1 MKDDV
6 KSKNHKNNSALQK
19 QDKFSLNYIKKY
31 VRRKFFFDKRDHRL
45 LSIVKDVLAGDSSY
59 RFTRKLIYPYLHPM
73 GIKEM
78 GESKGLRIAYAVV
91 HLLES
96 LEIGGIDERLS
107 ALRCLRDE
115 VLNASDGS
123 YPKNTARVL
132 LQIMKELVRLPD
144 NYYQQLKLAH
154 DFRIAAT
161 GKPRTIRKLLKRYNL
176 LEMSEKWNQI
186 TFDDHVHDV
195 NTKGRKT
202 SSHLIMDAWIKG
214 IKRVRVIYYNYVESG
229 FAVEVLES
237 AQIMGIDIKIGIEF
251 SARFRNKYVQL
262 IWVPRGF
269 YDSQSF
275 LCFLAEKSVMDFFK
289 EGRAVSLYKQSYVM
303 AVFDKFNEK
312 YLPEINT
319 VYGLNL
325 KLLDKQEFLLFVG
338 TGQASIL
345 HLAEFIYSRL
355 LPVMCDC
362 VKELRECYADSD
374 ASECLRIEN
383 LVKDLNKLDNNT
395 IIQKYLQPQKNPEIP
410 DPNAVC
416 DLPDTPSL
424 LNLSP
429 KELIDKLSCLHS
441 AYRITFNLT
450 DIKVEDVLEVL
461 YDCKGMITRLEI
473 FNLKDY
479 TAGKTDNIPD
489 INELQQAIN
498 DDNVINLKRII
509 RKIII
514 RIGRSDDPEK
524 DNRIKKLSTIL
535 YDITTF
541 KDLYKGHGLKARIG
555 SDSTERLL
563 TSHGMGLAIINTLP
577 KRSQKQIKKGLYYDF
592 VPVNISAFRRTTYI
606 HKTHINSFMKF
617 CYSLFRRFSVLR
629 VLGEKIRNDW
639 LVCDDSIK
647 IKNSGNI
654 VTLGGI
660 STDNS
665 NSLTLFEQTLKEGT
679 EKISVKYL
687 NSGLKNGLKVFVGF
701 IPAFLTF
708 VLTKDWWLLAYFGA
722 FIWFSITGLRNV
734 IQSVLGGGGIWRSP
748 LLRWNDYVSWERISD
763 SLLYTGFSVPLL
775 DYLVKTVL
783 LERCFD
789 ITTATN
795 PALLY
800 GFMGLA
806 NGVYLSGHNAFRGLP
821 RAAVAGNFFRS
832 ILSIPIA
839 ILLNTLVGGVLLY
852 AGYAEINNVLQKWAA
867 VISKGASDF
876 VAGLIEGFAD
886 RYHNIRKRLREYNTK
901 VAQIF
906 NIYSKLELLFPEVR
920 VMEILEVPNIF
931 KQKRSAELL
940 DFEQIMIINALDML
954 YFWMYQPR
962 ARTAFGRIMQTLSNE
977 EQQILIGSL
986 FVLNK
991 QKQISLLFVDGL
1003 VGKNFSK
1010 ALSFYLSNFESYIEV
1025 MGKKYSNRCRP
1036 SDR

>member
-1 MKDDV
+1 MEDV
-6 KSKNHKNNSALQK
+6 VNSKNPDKKTVLQK
-19 QDKFSLNYIKKY
+19 PDKFSLIYIKKY
-31 VRRKFFFDKRDHRL
+31 IRKKFFFDKRDHRL
-45 LSIVKDVLAGDSSY
+45 LRIVKDVLDQDSSPK
-59 RFTRKLIYPYLHPM
+59 FTRKLIYPYLHPM

-78 GESKGLRIAYAVV
+78 GESKGLRIAYAVI
-91 HLLES
+91 HLLKS
-96 LEIGGIDERLS
+96 LELGGIDERLS

-132 LQIMKELVRLPD
+132 LQIMKELVRSPD
-144 NYYQQLKLAH
+144 NYYHQLKLAH

-161 GKPRTIRKLLKRYNL
+161 GKPRTIRKLLKLYNL
-176 LEMSEKWNQI
+176 LEMSEAWNQV

-214 IKRVRVIYYNYVESG
+214 IKRIRVVYYNYVESG

-251 SARFRNKYVQL
+251 SARFRNKYIQL

-269 YDSQSF
+269 SDSQSF
-275 LCFLAEKSVMDFFK
+275 LCFLTEKAVIDFFK
-289 EGRAVSLYKQSYVM
+289 KGRAVSLYQQHYVM
-303 AVFDKFNEK
+303 AVLDKFNKK

-319 VYGLNL
+319 DYGLKL
-325 KLLDKQEFLLFVG
+325 DLLDMQEFLLFVA

-345 HLAEFIYSRL
+345 HLAEFIYLKL
-355 LPVMCDC
+355 LPVMRTR
-362 VKELRECYADSD
+362 VKELGVCYAKSDS
-374 ASECLRIEN
+374 SECLRIEKI
-383 LVKDLNKLDNNT
+383 VKELNSLNNNT
-395 IIQKYLQPQKNPEIP
+395 IIQKYLNPERP
-410 DPNAVC
+410 YPNILC
-416 DLPDTPSL
+416 DLPDIPPL

-429 KELIDKLSCLHS
+429 KELIDKLSSLHS

-450 DIKVEDVLEVL
+450 DAKVEDVAEVL

-479 TAGKTDNIPD
+479 TAGKTDNISD

-498 DDNVINLKRII
+498 NNNVINLKRII
-509 RKIII
+509 RKIIV
-514 RIGRSDDPEK
+514 RVEKSSDPEK
-524 DNRIKKLSTIL
+524 KDRIKKLSTIL

-541 KDLYKGHGLKARIG
+541 KDLYTGNSLKARIG
-555 SDSTERLL
+555 SDSTGRLIN
-563 TSHGMGLAIINTLP
+563 SYGMGLAIIKTLP
-577 KRSQKQIKKGLYYDF
+577 VRSQKLVKKNRKKDSYYNF
-592 VPVNISAFRRTTYI
+592 VPVKITAFRRIIYI
-606 HKTHINSFMKF
+606 HKTQASSFMNS

-629 VLGEKIRNDW
+629 IIGEKAKNDW
-639 LVCDDSIK
+639 VVYDDSIQ
-647 IKNSGNI
+647 IKEHGNVI
-654 VTLGGI
+654 TLGGI
-660 STDNS
+660 STDSN
-665 NSLTLFEQTLKEGT
+665 NSLTLDAQDNKYSDK
-679 EKISVKYL
+679 KISVKYL
-687 NSGLKNGLKVFVGF
+687 NSGIRNGLKVFIGF
-701 IPAFLTF
+701 VPAFLTF
-708 VLTKDWWLLAYFGA
+708 VLTKEWWLLAYFGA
-722 FIWFSITGLRNV
+722 FIWFAITGLRNV

-789 ITTATN
+789 ITITTN
-795 PALLY
+795 PGLLY
-800 GFMGLA
+800 GFMALA
-806 NGVYLSGHNAFRGLP
+806 NGIYLSGHNAFRGLP
-821 RAAVAGNFFRS
+821 KAAVAGNFFRS
-832 ILSIPIA
+832 ILSIPVA
-839 ILLNTLVGGVLLY
+839 ILLNTLIGQLLLY
-852 AGYAEINNVLQKWAA
+852 SGYIEINSVLQKWAA

-876 VAGLIEGFAD
+876 VAGIIEGSVD
-886 RYHNIRKRLREYNTK
+886 RYNNIRKRLREYNTK
-901 VAQIF
+901 VDQVF
-906 NIYSKLELLFPEVR
+906 NIYSKIEMLFPEVR
-920 VMEILEVPNIF
+920 VMKILELPNLF
-931 KQKRSAELL
+931 TQKRSAELL

-962 ARTAFGRIMQTLSNE
+962 ARTAFSRIMQKLSKE

-1003 VGKNFSK
+1003 VGNNFSK

-1025 MGKKYSNRCRP
+1025 MGKKYGNK
-1036 SDR
+1036 